1 MRHKLSIDQA
11 WEGGGSGAAV
21 DVEPSGS
28 QEHMCPREN
37 NGVSSDSFLVME
49 SNCKGLIR
57 VMASRK
63 MMTVGVTDGSGPL
76 AVEYLILTIM
86 VN

>member
-1 MRHKLSIDQA
+1 MKHKLSIDQA
-11 WEGGGSGAAV
+11 WEEGIRRGRGCGAIGFTGAHV
-21 DVEPSGS
+21 
-28 QEHMCPREN
+28 PREN
-37 NGVSSDSFLVME
+37 EGVSFDSFLLME